1 MRVTDPGGG
10 WCQRHYRMW
19 QRGKLDTPFS
29 PAFKPSQQRP
39 KWGEQ
44 RGENHKDAKLTEPDV
59 RELRRLRDEEGYS
72 FPELSRRFGIHEQT
86 ARKAYRGTTW
96 GHVD

>member
-29 PAFKPSQQRP
+29 PA
-39 KWGEQ
+39 
-44 RGENHKDAKLTEPDV
+44 L

-86 ARKAYRGTTW
+86 ARKAYRRTTW
-96 GHVD
+96 GHVDHDAPR